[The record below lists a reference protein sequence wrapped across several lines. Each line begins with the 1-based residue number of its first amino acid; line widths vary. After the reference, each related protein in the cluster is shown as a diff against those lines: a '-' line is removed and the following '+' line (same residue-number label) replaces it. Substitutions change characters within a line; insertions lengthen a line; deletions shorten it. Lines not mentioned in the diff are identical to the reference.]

1 MTENVKKLA
10 EIRRD
15 ILITEASTV
24 TGNTVLIRQRNRQNK
39 TDYSVYL
46 TPEELAE
53 IKDSLWAFG
62 GES

>member
-15 ILITEASTV
+15 ILTTEASTV
-24 TGNTVLIRQRNRQNK
+24 TGNTVRIRQRNRQNK

-46 TPEELAE
+46 TPEELTE

>member
-1 MTENVKKLA
+1 MSENVKRLA

-15 ILITEASTV
+15 ILTTEASTV
-24 TGNTVLIRQRNRQNK
+24 TGNTVRIRQRNRQ
-39 TDYSVYL
+39 TGADYSVYL

>member
-1 MTENVKKLA
+1 MSENVKKLA

-15 ILITEASTV
+15 ILTTEASTV
-24 TGNTVLIRQRNRQNK
+24 TGNTVRIRQRNRQNK

-53 IKDSLWAFG
+53 IKDFLWAFG
-62 GES
+62 GKS